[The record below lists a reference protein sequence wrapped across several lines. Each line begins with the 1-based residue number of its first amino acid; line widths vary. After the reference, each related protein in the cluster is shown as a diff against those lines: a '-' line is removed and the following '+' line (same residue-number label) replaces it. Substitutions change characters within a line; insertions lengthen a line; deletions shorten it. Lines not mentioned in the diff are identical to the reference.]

1 MGSMCGDG
9 EARSLYHWHMPDR
22 LEVIKTHKLFIN
34 GQFPRSESGRSLVV
48 KGPDGAV
55 VAHGCMAS
63 RKDLR
68 DAVSAARSAQEGWAK
83 RSAYNRG
90 QILYRMAEMMEG
102 KRAEFAEVL
111 ALGTPT
117 QTAKSGTKKSASE
130 KKSTASPDAEITAA
144 IDRLVAFA
152 GWADKFSQVLGC
164 HNNVNGPYYNFT
176 VAEATGVVAVV
187 APDRP
192 ALLSL
197 VSLMAPALC
206 AGNTVVAISGEGA
219 PLAACVLGEV
229 CATSDVPAGVVNLL
243 TGSREELIPHIAE
256 HREIDAVAA
265 ANLAQ
270 TQAEKLRMGAANNL
284 KRVLVREID
293 DAAWFDDASC
303 ESPWWIEPTVEM
315 KTIWHPSAA

>member
-1 MGSMCGDG
+1 MS
-9 EARSLYHWHMPDR
+9 DR

-48 KGPDGAV
+48 KNAAGEV
-55 VAHGCMAS
+55 VAHACLAS

-68 DAVSAARSAQEGWAK
+68 DGVTAARGAQNGWAK

-102 KRAEFAEVL
+102 KRAEFIETL
-111 ALGTPT
+111 ALSSSEPATKARGQRPKSKISAPT
-117 QTAKSGTKKSASE
+117 
-130 KKSTASPDAEITAA
+130 PDAEVTAS

-176 VAEATGVVAVV
+176 VAEPTGVVGIV

-197 VSLMAPALC
+197 ISLIAPAIC
-206 AGNTVVAISGEGA
+206 AGNTVVALSGEAA

-229 CATSDVPAGVVNLL
+229 CATSDVPAGVVNIL
-243 TGSREELIPHIAE
+243 TGSREELVPQFAE
-256 HREIDAVAA
+256 HREIDAIAA
-265 ANLAQ
+265 ANLPAV
-270 TQAEKLRMGAANNL
+270 QAEKLRMGAANNL
-284 KRVLVREID
+284 KRVLVRD
-293 DAAWFDDASC
+293 VDAAAWFDAGAC